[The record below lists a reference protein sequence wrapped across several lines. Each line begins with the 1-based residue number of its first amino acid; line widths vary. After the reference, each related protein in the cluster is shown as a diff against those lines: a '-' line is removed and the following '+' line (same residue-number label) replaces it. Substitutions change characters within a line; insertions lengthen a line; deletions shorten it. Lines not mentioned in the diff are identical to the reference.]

1 MPKSPKSTKPIE
13 PQVPEVDETQEN
25 YKDKWLRAL
34 ADYKN
39 LERRVEENQSQLIT
53 LANAS
58 LLSKLLPTLDLMET
72 ALKHVN
78 DPGLALVVKQF
89 QEALKNEQ
97 VSEIEAL
104 EQPFE
109 STTMD
114 CIETNP
120 GKKDYV
126 IEVVKKGYRYKEFVL
141 RPAQVIVGN
150 GEA

>member
-13 PQVPEVDETQEN
+13 PQVPQVDETQEN

-78 DPGLALVVKQF
+78 DPGLTLVVKQF

-97 VSEIEAL
+97 VNEIEAK
-104 EQPFE
+104 EQSFD
-109 STTMD
+109 SATME
-114 CIETNP
+114 CVETKP
-120 GKKDYV
+120 GEKDQV
-126 IEVVKKGYRYKEFVL
+126 IEVLKKGYRYKEFVL

>member
-1 MPKSPKSTKPIE
+1 MPKSPKTTKPIE
-13 PQVPEVDETQEN
+13 PQTAQVDEAQEN
-25 YKDKWLRAL
+25 YKEKWLRAL

-39 LERRVEENQSQLIT
+39 LERRVGENQSQLIS
-53 LANAS
+53 LANAA

-72 ALKHVN
+72 ALKHVS
-78 DPGLALVVKQF
+78 DPGLDLVVKQF

-104 EQPFE
+104 EQTFD
-109 STTMD
+109 SATME
-114 CIETNP
+114 CVETKP
-120 GKKDYV
+120 GQKDQVVEV
-126 IEVVKKGYRYKEFVL
+126 IKKGYRYKEFVL

>member
-1 MPKSPKSTKPIE
+1 MPKSHKSPKPID
-13 PQVPEVDETQEN
+13 PQVPQVDDAKED

-72 ALKHVN
+72 ALKHVD
-78 DPGLALVVKQF
+78 DPGLTLVVKQF
-89 QEALKNEQ
+89 QEALKNEE
-97 VSEIEAL
+97 VREIDAN
-104 EQPFE
+104 EQSFD
-109 STTMD
+109 SATME
-114 CIETNP
+114 CVETKP
-120 GKKDYV
+120 GEKDQV

-141 RPAQVIVGN
+141 RPAQVIVGK